1 MSSDVRAKSERDPRL
16 DFFRGLCLITIFI
29 NHVPGNVY
37 EHLTSRNFGFSDAA
51 EAFVLMSGIAAG
63 LAYTNAFLRSRANAC
78 FAVLKRSV
86 KLYGVH
92 LATTV
97 FAVFFLFWSQNYL
110 ETYSLSDRVNLTA
123 FINDPDQAT
132 LGFVSLG
139 HQLGYFNILP
149 LYIVLLGLCPL
160 MLQVATRSRLVL
172 ISGSVMIWLVAG
184 TMHINFPNYP
194 TEGGWF
200 LNPFSWQLIFVIGL
214 CIGVG
219 VKSGK
224 PLLRYHPFVMAAA
237 LVYTLFAAYVIQ
249 YERYDL
255 VTFPDVPLL
264 FAGFDKGALPL
275 PRLLHILS
283 LAYIVAYTP
292 FARMISASALARPVV
307 ALGKESLAVFA
318 WGSVLAL
325 VLQAYKEAYTF
336 SFALDSVLLAF
347 GLFIQYTVALYC
359 RMQRL
364 TVSPRANTQ
373 KLRPAG

>member
-1 MSSDVRAKSERDPRL
+1 MSSVVRAKTERDPRL
-16 DFFRGLCLITIFI
+16 DFFRGLALITIFI

-63 LAYTNAFLRSRANAC
+63 LAYTNAFLRSKSDAV

-110 ETYSLSDRVNLTA
+110 ETYAMSDRLNLTA
-123 FINDPDQAT
+123 FLIDPDQAT
-132 LGFVSLG
+132 LGFVTLG

-149 LYIVLLGLCPL
+149 LYIVLLALCPL
-160 MLQVATRSRLVL
+160 MLQVATRSRGLL
-172 ISGSVMIWLVAG
+172 IAGSVGIWFIAG
-184 TMHINFPNYP
+184 MLNINFPNYP
-194 TEGGWF
+194 TPGGWF
-200 LNPFSWQLIFVIGL
+200 LDPFSWQLIFVIGL
-214 CIGVG
+214 CIGVN

-224 PLLRYHPFVMAAA
+224 PLVGYHPFLMAAA
-237 LVYTLFAAYVIQ
+237 IVYTLFAAYVLQ
-249 YERYDL
+249 FERYDL

-283 LAYIVAYTP
+283 LAYIVAYAP
-292 FARMISASALARPVV
+292 FARVISSSALARPVV

-318 WGSVLAL
+318 WGSVLAI
-325 VLQAYKEAYTF
+325 VLQAYKEVYTF
-336 SFALDSVLLAF
+336 SFALDTVLLGF
-347 GLFIQYTVALYC
+347 GIFIQYTVAVYC
-359 RMQRL
+359 RLQRSA
-364 TVSPRANTQ
+364 TTPRNSAQ
-373 KLRPAG
+373 KIRPAG